1 MLDWTYVL
9 GCRPLRSNSQDPSRF
24 CILLH
29 LLASYSFQILN
40 TSQELKDTDLGYLE
54 VR

>member
-1 MLDWTYVL
+1 MGLVFWDK
-9 GCRPLRSNSQDPSRF
+9 GRSGVPHGALPTSVN
-24 CILLH
+24 
-29 LLASYSFQILN
+29 LLAFSCFPPFQILN